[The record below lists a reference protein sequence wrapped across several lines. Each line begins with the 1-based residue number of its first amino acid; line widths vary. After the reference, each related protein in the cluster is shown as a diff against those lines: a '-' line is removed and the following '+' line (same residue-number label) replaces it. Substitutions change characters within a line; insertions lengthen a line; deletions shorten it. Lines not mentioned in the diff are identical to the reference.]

1 VTRIGALFDAIL
13 NENARQGSLLSSAES
28 GLLPDERE
36 ELEAYLDF
44 EASVGAT
51 VSELA
56 RAYNLVVLDTLRE
69 QLYFRRHRRYRH
81 QRFADVANSVYFSDE
96 YMRLYMKGLALTAYL
111 WPNHVEI
118 RRFFQRE
125 VANGPCR
132 GRYLEVGPGHG
143 LYMAAALR
151 SGRFSRCLGVDISP
165 TSLELTRAVVGRY
178 VEGSDTSLELAL
190 GDFLAMDVPGTFDVV
205 VMGEVL
211 EHVERPAEF
220 LARARAACSEGGRV
234 FISTCANSPA
244 TDHIYLFRHDSEV
257 DELAEAAGLAVLTR
271 LVVPYHGTTLEQS
284 YRQSLPV
291 NVAMVL
297 SR

>member
-1 VTRIGALFDAIL
+1 MNLIEHLFAAIL
-13 NENARQGSLLSSAES
+13 TENARQAPLLADALR
-28 GLLPDERE
+28 GLLPEERL
-36 ELEAYLDF
+36 ELDAYLDF
-44 EASVGAT
+44 EASTGAT
-51 VSELA
+51 NADLA

-69 QLYFRRHRRYRH
+69 QMFFRRHKRYRH

-111 WPNHVEI
+111 WPNHVAI
-118 RRFFQRE
+118 RRFFQQE

-151 SGRFSRCLGVDISP
+151 SGRFSRCVGVDISP

-178 VEGSDTSLELAL
+178 AEGADTSLDLAL
-190 GDFLAMDVPGTFDVV
+190 GDFLAMEVPGRFDVV

-211 EHVERPAEF
+211 EHVERPDAF
-220 LARARAACSEGGRV
+220 LARAYEACSDGGRV
-234 FISTCANSPA
+234 FVSTCANSPA
-244 TDHIYLFRHDSEV
+244 TDHIYLFRHDSEI
-257 DELAEAAGLAVLTR
+257 DALAQAAGLDVVAR
-271 LVVPYHGTTLEQS
+271 LVVPYHGTSLEQS
-284 YRQSLPV
+284 YRESLPV